1 MSVVGTMEPP
11 DWVVRKA
18 LSQSYKALSQS
29 YNVRIAAKDHP
40 ALKRHRIKPGAGLA
54 ACCLNLGCK
63 IGTQMADN
71 FIWSGSGPEE

>member
-18 LSQSYKALSQS
+18 LSQSYS
-29 YNVRIAAKDHP
+29 VRIAAKDHP
-40 ALKRHRIKPGAGLA
+40 ELKRHRIKPGAGLA
-54 ACCLNLGCK
+54 ACRLNLGCK
-63 IGTQMADN
+63 IGTRMADN

>member
-18 LSQSYKALSQS
+18 LSQSYS
-29 YNVRIAAKDHP
+29 VRIAAKDHP
-40 ALKRHRIKPGAGLA
+40 ALKRHRIKPGAGLP

>member
-18 LSQSYKALSQS
+18 LSQSYS
-29 YNVRIAAKDHP
+29 VRIAAKDHP
-40 ALKRHRIKPGAGLA
+40 ALKRHRIKPGAGLT